1 MIKTIESSV
10 KAALFYCKKEVGV
23 IGIARN
29 IKILVFYEG
38 VDITEEIQPSISSM
52 TYTDN
57 SKNAVDDLEMD
68 IENLDYRWLNEWY
81 PDENARLLVGIV
93 QTENGKPRFLDLGSF
108 YVDEPTFNNQ
118 RLSLKCLAL
127 PLDQTIREQVNSVA
141 WEKITLSELLSKIA
155 TKHELDYELHCDN
168 VFFDRLD
175 QDRETDLGFLN
186 RVLSET
192 ALSLKVTDDKLIVFN
207 DDALID
213 NDNIDIFNIK
223 DFRIRSFTLKKKNQG
238 IYDKVEVSYYD
249 ADKKKHIV
257 ETITKEELEKRNEV
271 KHA

>member
-1 MIKTIESSV
+1 
-10 KAALFYCKKEVGV
+10 
-23 IGIARN
+23 
-29 IKILVFYEG
+29 
-38 VDITEEIQPSISSM
+38 
-52 TYTDN
+52 
-57 SKNAVDDLEMD
+57 LELD

-81 PDENARLLVGIV
+81 PDENAKLLVGIV

-141 WEKITLSELLSKIA
+141 WEKITLKELISKIA
-155 TKHELDYELHCDN
+155 TKHELNYELHCDDI
-168 VFFDRLD
+168 FFDRLD
-175 QDRETDLGFLN
+175 QDRETDLSFLK
-186 RVLSET
+186 RILSET

-213 NDNIDIFNIK
+213 NDNIDVFSIK
-223 DFRIRSFTLKKKNQG
+223 DPRIRSFTLKKKNQG

-271 KHA
+271 KNA

>member
-1 MIKTIESSV
+1 
-10 KAALFYCKKEVGV
+10 
-23 IGIARN
+23 
-29 IKILVFYEG
+29 
-38 VDITEEIQPSISSM
+38 
-52 TYTDN
+52 
-57 SKNAVDDLEMD
+57 MD

-141 WEKITLSELLSKIA
+141 WEKITLKELISKIA
-155 TKHELDYELHCDN
+155 TKHELNYELHCDD

-207 DDALID
+207 DDVLID
-213 NDNIDIFNIK
+213 NDNIDVFNIK
-223 DFRIRSFTLKKKNQG
+223 DHRIRNFTLKKKNQG
-238 IYDKVEVSYYD
+238 VYDKVEVSYYD
-249 ADKKKHIV
+249 ADKKEHIV
-257 ETITKEELEKRNEV
+257 ETITREELEKRNEV
-271 KHA
+271 TYA

>member
-1 MIKTIESSV
+1 ME
-10 KAALFYCKKEVGV
+10 L
-23 IGIARN
+23 ARN
-29 IKILVFYEG
+29 VKILVFYEG
-38 VDITEEIQPSISSM
+38 VNITEEIQPSISSL

-57 SKNAVDDLEMD
+57 SKNAIDDLELD
-68 IENLDYRWLNEWY
+68 IENLDYRWLNDWY

-141 WEKITLSELLSKIA
+141 WEKITLKELISKIA
-155 TKHELDYELHCDN
+155 TKHELNYELHCDDI
-168 VFFDRLD
+168 FFDRLD

-192 ALSLKVTDDKLIVFN
+192 ALSLKVTDDKIVVFYDDDLIK
-207 DDALID
+207 AE
-213 NDNIDIFNIK
+213 NIDTFNIK
-223 DFRIRSFTLKKKNQG
+223 DPRIRNFTLKKKNQG
-238 IYDKVEVSYYD
+238 VYDKVEVSYYD
-249 ADKKKHIV
+249 ADKKEHIV
-257 ETITKEELEKRNEV
+257 ETITREELEKRNEV
-271 KHA
+271 TYA

>member
-213 NDNIDIFNIK
+213 NDNIDVFNIK

-238 IYDKVEVSYYD
+238 VYDKVEVSYYD

>member
-1 MIKTIESSV
+1 ME
-10 KAALFYCKKEVGV
+10 L
-23 IGIARN
+23 
-29 IKILVFYEG
+29 
-38 VDITEEIQPSISSM
+38 
-52 TYTDN
+52 
-57 SKNAVDDLEMD
+57 D

-81 PDENARLLVGIV
+81 PDENAKLLVGIV
-93 QTENGKPRFLDLGSF
+93 QTENGKNRFLDQGSF

-141 WEKITLSELLSKIA
+141 WEKITLKELISKIA
-155 TKHELDYELHCDN
+155 TKHELNYELHCDDI
-168 VFFDRLD
+168 FFDRLD

-192 ALSLKVTDDKLIVFN
+192 ALSLKVTDDKIVVFN

-213 NDNIDIFNIK
+213 NDNIDVFSIK
-223 DFRIRSFTLKKKNQG
+223 DPRIRSFTLKKKNQG

-271 KHA
+271 KNA

>member
-1 MIKTIESSV
+1 ME
-10 KAALFYCKKEVGV
+10 
-23 IGIARN
+23 IARN

-57 SKNAVDDLEMD
+57 SKNAVDDLELD
-68 IENLDYRWLNEWY
+68 LENLDYRWLNEWY
-81 PDENARLLVGIV
+81 PDENARLLVGI
-93 QTENGKPRFLDLGSF
+93 QQNENGKSKFLDLGIF

-155 TKHELDYELHCDN
+155 TKHELSYELHCEN
-168 VFFDRLD
+168 AFFDRLD

-213 NDNIDIFNIK
+213 NDNIDVFNIK

-238 IYDKVEVSYYD
+238 VYDKVEVSYYD

-257 ETITKEELEKRNEV
+257 EIITKEELEKRNEV

>member
-1 MIKTIESSV
+1 
-10 KAALFYCKKEVGV
+10 
-23 IGIARN
+23 
-29 IKILVFYEG
+29 
-38 VDITEEIQPSISSM
+38 M

-57 SKNAVDDLEMD
+57 SKNAVDDLELDM
-68 IENLDYRWLNEWY
+68 ENLDYRWLNEWY
-81 PDENARLLVGIV
+81 PDENSRLLIGI
-93 QTENGKPRFLDLGSF
+93 QQNENGTSKLLDLGIF

-155 TKHELDYELHCDN
+155 TKHELSYELHCDN
-168 VFFDRLD
+168 AFFDRLD
-175 QDRETDLGFLN
+175 QDRETDLGFLK
-186 RVLSET
+186 RILSET

-238 IYDKVEVSYYD
+238 VYDKVEVSYYD

-257 ETITKEELEKRNEV
+257 EIITKEELEKRNEV

>member
-1 MIKTIESSV
+1 M
-10 KAALFYCKKEVGV
+10 
-23 IGIARN
+23 
-29 IKILVFYEG
+29 FYEG
-38 VDITEEIQPSISSM
+38 VNITEEIQPSISSL

-57 SKNAVDDLEMD
+57 SKNAIDDLEMD

-93 QTENGKPRFLDLGSF
+93 QTENSKPRFLDLGSF

-141 WEKITLSELLSKIA
+141 WEKITLKELISKIA
-155 TKHELDYELHCDN
+155 TKHELNYELHCDD

-207 DDALID
+207 DDSLID
-213 NDNIDIFNIK
+213 NDNIDVFNIK

-238 IYDKVEVSYYD
+238 VYDKVEVSYYD
-249 ADKKKHIV
+249 ADKKEHIV
-257 ETITKEELEKRNEV
+257 ETITREELEKRNEV
-271 KHA
+271 TYA

>member
-1 MIKTIESSV
+1 ME
-10 KAALFYCKKEVGV
+10 L
-23 IGIARN
+23 
-29 IKILVFYEG
+29 
-38 VDITEEIQPSISSM
+38 
-52 TYTDN
+52 
-57 SKNAVDDLEMD
+57 D

-81 PDENARLLVGIV
+81 PDENAKLLVGIV

-141 WEKITLSELLSKIA
+141 WEKITLKELISKIA
-155 TKHELDYELHCDN
+155 TKHELNYELHCDDI
-168 VFFDRLD
+168 FFDRLD
-175 QDRETDLGFLN
+175 QDRETDLSFLK
-186 RVLSET
+186 RILSET

-213 NDNIDIFNIK
+213 NDNIDVFSIK
-223 DFRIRSFTLKKKNQG
+223 DPRIRSFTLKKKNQG

-271 KHA
+271 KNA

>member
-168 VFFDRLD
+168 AFFDRLD

>member
-1 MIKTIESSV
+1 
-10 KAALFYCKKEVGV
+10 
-23 IGIARN
+23 
-29 IKILVFYEG
+29 
-38 VDITEEIQPSISSM
+38 
-52 TYTDN
+52 
-57 SKNAVDDLEMD
+57 LELD

-81 PDENARLLVGIV
+81 PDENAKLLVGIV
-93 QTENGKPRFLDLGSF
+93 QTENGKNRFLDQGSF

-141 WEKITLSELLSKIA
+141 WEKITLKELISKIA
-155 TKHELDYELHCDN
+155 TKHELNYELHCDDI
-168 VFFDRLD
+168 FFDRLD

-192 ALSLKVTDDKLIVFN
+192 ALSLKVTDDKIVVFN

-213 NDNIDIFNIK
+213 NDNIDVFSIK
-223 DFRIRSFTLKKKNQG
+223 DPRIRSFTLKKKNQG

-271 KHA
+271 KNA

>member
-1 MIKTIESSV
+1 ME
-10 KAALFYCKKEVGV
+10 L
-23 IGIARN
+23 
-29 IKILVFYEG
+29 
-38 VDITEEIQPSISSM
+38 
-52 TYTDN
+52 
-57 SKNAVDDLEMD
+57 D

-81 PDENARLLVGIV
+81 PDENAKLLVGIV
-93 QTENGKPRFLDLGSF
+93 QTENGKNRFLDQGSF

-141 WEKITLSELLSKIA
+141 WEKITLKELISKIA
-155 TKHELDYELHCDN
+155 TKHELNYELHCDDI
-168 VFFDRLD
+168 FFDRLD

-192 ALSLKVTDDKLIVFN
+192 ALRLKVTDDKIVVFN

-213 NDNIDIFNIK
+213 NDNIDVFSIK
-223 DFRIRSFTLKKKNQG
+223 DPRIRSFTLKKKNQG

-271 KHA
+271 KNA

>member
-1 MIKTIESSV
+1 M
-10 KAALFYCKKEVGV
+10 
-23 IGIARN
+23 
-29 IKILVFYEG
+29 FYEG
-38 VDITEEIQPSISSM
+38 VNITEEIQPSISSL

-57 SKNAVDDLEMD
+57 SKNAIDDLEMD

-93 QTENGKPRFLDLGSF
+93 QTENSKPRFLDLGSF

-141 WEKITLSELLSKIA
+141 WEKITLKELISKIA
-155 TKHELDYELHCDN
+155 TKHKLNYELHCDD

-207 DDALID
+207 DDSLID
-213 NDNIDIFNIK
+213 NDNIDVFNIK

-238 IYDKVEVSYYD
+238 VYDKVEVSYYD
-249 ADKKKHIV
+249 ADKKEHIV
-257 ETITKEELEKRNEV
+257 ETITREELEKRNEV
-271 KHA
+271 TYA